1 MALLKK
7 LTPVG
12 NSLGLV
18 IDKSVLEL
26 VGIDR
31 DTTLELRTDGRAI
44 IIEPAPRSASLG
56 RVRASTAKVIK
67 GHRTTLKKLA
77 SS

>member
-1 MALLKK
+1 MALVKK

-18 IDKSVLEL
+18 LDRAVLDL

-31 DTTLELRTDGRAI
+31 ETTLEISTNGRAI
-44 IIEPAPRSASLG
+44 IIQPVRGSELA
-56 RVRASTAKVIK
+56 RVRASTGKVMK
-67 GHRTTLKKLA
+67 AHRGTLKKLA
-77 SS
+77 DG